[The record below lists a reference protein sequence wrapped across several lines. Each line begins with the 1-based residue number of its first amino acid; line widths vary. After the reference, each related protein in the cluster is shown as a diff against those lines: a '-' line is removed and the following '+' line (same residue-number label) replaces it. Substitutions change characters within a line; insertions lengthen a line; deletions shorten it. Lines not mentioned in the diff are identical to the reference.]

1 MSLEPMEEW
10 ERPFFDTRMHAC
22 LMRTH
27 SSSFQEAVKRTLQSL
42 MLGSCLALTQGCVAT
57 SNSFTFTADLPPD
70 FAYVAS
76 VYYVPAKG
84 QTCTVPRADNRVPQ
98 FNREWRTEYKPDAQ
112 IEIRRTRKGCELV
125 VDHVELEIN
134 ATYGKDWG
142 DLGREYARVSV
153 REELPEAFKGTFN
166 AAGEGEFSGQCQW
179 LFRTSGG
186 LRRLVKILDCKKT
199 DASGELLKTRPFAA
213 YTLDELPGKT
223 VKMKIKLAD
232 EERPAVGDTWVKV
245 PGGWKRCMGDN
256 FADQYAFCYGNYK
269 DFSTFRMPGGRI
281 CTIYPGCTEDKE
293 VTP

>member
-1 MSLEPMEEW
+1 MN
-10 ERPFFDTRMHAC
+10 
-22 LMRTH
+22 
-27 SSSFQEAVKRTLQSL
+27 RTLQSL
-42 MLGSCLALTQGCVAT
+42 ILISSLALVQGCAALGK
-57 SNSFTFTADLPPD
+57 SNSFTLTADLPPD

-76 VYYVPAKG
+76 VYYVPAKE
-84 QTCTVPRADNRVPQ
+84 QTCTVPRADNLVPQ

-153 REELPEAFKGTFN
+153 RTELPEAVKGTFD
-166 AAGEGEFSGQCQW
+166 AAGKSEFSGQCQW
-179 LFRTSGG
+179 LFRTSGKPRV
-186 LRRLVKILDCKKT
+186 LRKILDCKKI
-199 DASGELLKTRPFAA
+199 DADGEALKSRPFAA

-232 EERPAVGDTWVKV
+232 EERPYMKDTWVKV
-245 PGGWKRCMGDN
+245 PGGWKRCMGEN
-256 FADQYAFCYGNYK
+256 FEDQDAFCFGNYK
-269 DFSTFRMPGGRI
+269 DFSTFTMYDGRS